1 MDETLLTLE
10 RIINLH
16 NSMDGSYFFNPPSI
30 AAGRRSF
37 EDKHS
42 LTSTFEYNGD
52 TYTVEQKTRCSTRN
66 VYYHVNYYKNGEK
79 IHADIRLVKKI
90 FKALSHKTA

>member
-1 MDETLLTLE
+1 MDETLHTLE

-16 NSMDGSYFFNPPSI
+16 NSMDGCYFFNPPTV
-30 AAGRRSF
+30 AASRRSF
-37 EDKHS
+37 EDNHS

-90 FKALSHKTA
+90 IKALSPRTA